1 MLETN
6 ITYKQISRLQLFWDE
21 TIYNSSQYQYYTS
34 GPSNVINSMK
44 MRFDLKGV
52 LSNVI
57 LSRNARAIVEMACI
71 PSITN
76 MAGQT
81 VIVRLCTSTQDK
93 IFDSKKNI
101 SGNPILFC
109 MAINGTVSTLNTL
122 YNTSESFCNVNV
134 PSNFLSNGYIDIEIE
149 CPSQKTTDIDF
160 TTGSPLNNFFLNL
173 VIIDEDLERTYDT
186 VLAPKF
192 EIKNYNTGNIPIRQY

>member
-1 MLETN
+1 M
-6 ITYKQISRLQLFWDE
+6 
-21 TIYNSSQYQYYTS
+21 
-34 GPSNVINSMK
+34 
-44 MRFDLKGV
+44 
-52 LSNVI
+52 
-57 LSRNARAIVEMACI
+57 
-71 PSITN
+71 
-76 MAGQT
+76 
-81 VIVRLCTSTQDK
+81 
-93 IFDSKKNI
+93 
-101 SGNPILFC
+101 
-109 MAINGTVSTLNTL
+109 
-122 YNTSESFCNVNV
+122 FCNVNV

>member
-6 ITYKQISRLQLFWDE
+6 ITYQQISRLQLFWDE

-44 MRFDLKGV
+44 IRFDLKGV

-93 IFDSKKNI
+93 IFDSKKI
-101 SGNPILFC
+101 YL
-109 MAINGTVSTLNTL
+109 ATL
-122 YNTSESFCNVNV
+122 YYFVWLLMGRC
-134 PSNFLSNGYIDIEIE
+134 
-149 CPSQKTTDIDF
+149 QH
-160 TTGSPLNNFFLNL
+160 
-173 VIIDEDLERTYDT
+173 
-186 VLAPKF
+186 
-192 EIKNYNTGNIPIRQY
+192 

>member
-44 MRFDLKGV
+44 IRFDLKGV

-71 PSITN
+71 PSIAN
-76 MAGQT
+76 MTGQT
-81 VIVRLCTSTQDK
+81 VIVRL
-93 IFDSKKNI
+93 
-101 SGNPILFC
+101 
-109 MAINGTVSTLNTL
+109 
-122 YNTSESFCNVNV
+122 
-134 PSNFLSNGYIDIEIE
+134 
-149 CPSQKTTDIDF
+149 
-160 TTGSPLNNFFLNL
+160 
-173 VIIDEDLERTYDT
+173 
-186 VLAPKF
+186 
-192 EIKNYNTGNIPIRQY
+192 